1 MYIKI
6 KNLYYK
12 YMKSSI
18 VFFDNL
24 NESANGT
31 LRGLIS
37 LLTLLPIYYII
48 SLINPKLF
56 VFSNGT
62 PFWLLAM
69 SCGIG
74 VIEPKSIKELLF
86 FGSCVGLIMF
96 SLHAFWSLDNLFSFT
111 QLTNIVIQLLVG
123 IIIACISSA
132 IVWYIYWNNNYI
144 RIPAKFNMH
153 WQVVNFIIF
162 ICILYVTNYIVENK
176 NS

>member
-1 MYIKI
+1 
-6 KNLYYK
+6 
-12 YMKSSI
+12 MKSSI
-18 VFFDNL
+18 VFFDNF

-37 LLTLLPIYYII
+37 LLTLLPIYYMI
-48 SLINPKLF
+48 SLTNPKLF

-96 SLHAFWSLDNLFSFT
+96 SLHAFWSLDNIFSIKK
-111 QLTNIVIQLLVG
+111 LSDIIIQLLVG
-123 IIIACISSA
+123 IIIACIASA
-132 IVWYIYWNNNYI
+132 IVWYVYWNNNYV
-144 RIPAKFNMH
+144 RISAKFNIH

-162 ICILYVTNYIVENK
+162 ICILYVTNYIIENK
-176 NS
+176 KS